1 MSGGIP
7 PVALI
12 VAALIPRAVLST
24 LPYPMKYISSTP
36 LPPEPAA
43 PAHYFINSSAEAV
56 RRGCASRAEH
66 PRRAPAPSTGAT
78 SLRRQPGSAR
88 GAARHGRRDNEG
100 AAPLQVHHHR
110 RYGSRQVEP
119 HAHVHGAAFW
129 RGPRHDHRSR
139 AGVASRRP
147 VVWRRLH
154 FTETRR
160 LLDFEA
166 VRTARW
172 LLSAQ
177 ASSSTVGPSN

>member
-24 LPYPMKYISSTP
+24 LPYPMKYISIVP
-36 LPPEPAA
+36 LAA
-43 PAHYFINSSAEAV
+43 
-56 RRGCASRAEH
+56 RASRSRTLFHKFERRSGAPRLARARAKH

-78 SLRRQPGSAR
+78 SPRRQPGSAR
-88 GAARHGRRDNEG
+88 GAARHGRRDDQG

-119 HAHVHGAAFW
+119 HAHVHRKTFW
-129 RGPRHDHRSR
+129 RGPRHDHRYR
-139 AGVASRRP
+139 AGVVSRRP
-147 VVWRRLH
+147 AVLRRLH
-154 FTETRR
+154 AIDARR
-160 LLDFEA
+160 LLENN
-166 VRTARW
+166 W

-177 ASSSTVGPSN
+177 ASSSTAAPSN